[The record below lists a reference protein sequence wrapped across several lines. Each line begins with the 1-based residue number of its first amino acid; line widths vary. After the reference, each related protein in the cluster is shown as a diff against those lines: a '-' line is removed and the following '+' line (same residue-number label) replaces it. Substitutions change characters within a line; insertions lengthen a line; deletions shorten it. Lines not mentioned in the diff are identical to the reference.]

1 MSSNTAL
8 SSSKKTPSVGDF
20 TIQFYRIKI
29 NPGINVKNIFRK
41 DSFFVIQGKSTNQKI
56 VYFLSRNILKSKMLK
71 SFNIVDSLVKFDDQN
86 FKLFLKVDK
95 FKSKKKSPFL
105 TITERKFNKDNR
117 ELKISGRCFP
127 MSRNVKIQVNQQQT
141 STKCR
146 KNKWNKYLRLS
157 KNSPNYVFLQ
167 IVNNKGHGYIDGFSL
182 LD

>member
-1 MSSNTAL
+1 M
-8 SSSKKTPSVGDF
+8 
-20 TIQFYRIKI
+20 
-29 NPGINVKNIFRK
+29 
-41 DSFFVIQGKSTNQKI
+41 
-56 VYFLSRNILKSKMLK
+56 
-71 SFNIVDSLVKFDDQN
+71 KFDDQN